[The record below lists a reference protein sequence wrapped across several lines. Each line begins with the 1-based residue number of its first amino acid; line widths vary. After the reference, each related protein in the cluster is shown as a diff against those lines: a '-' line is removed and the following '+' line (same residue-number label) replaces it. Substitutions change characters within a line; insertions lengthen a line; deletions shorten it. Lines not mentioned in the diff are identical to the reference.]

1 MTRPI
6 ILTIAILLLLAP
18 DAFSQG
24 KKKPNPNIN
33 ESKEF
38 ANVFHSPSADKTPK
52 VFRSVIQLELVIKRG
67 DNDAQVQYV
76 DGTVV
81 SSDGLIATVFDEP
94 GANKSDLGGI
104 ESASLLMLDGS
115 GVAAK
120 VVAYDSAYGV
130 AILRVA
136 DLKLPHLTLSKKSL
150 VAKQRLNWHA
160 VYKNGRR
167 TFLYTRPLQIHKSA
181 HMVGETED
189 LCQVIDPGTS
199 ALSEERS
206 GSALLAHDGSLVALM
221 GWQKHWNV
229 TPKNSPPRKK
239 LAWVVPAQ
247 VVAKMLAGIK

>member
-6 ILTIAILLLLAP
+6 ILTIAILLLMVP
-18 DAFSQG
+18 DAFSKDKQ
-24 KKKPNPNIN
+24 KTNPNIN
-33 ESKEF
+33 ASKEYP
-38 ANVFHSPSADKTPK
+38 NVYHSPSADKTPK
-52 VFRSVIQLELVIKRG
+52 IFRSVIQLEIVVKRG
-67 DNDAQVQYV
+67 DNEAQVQYA

-94 GANKSDLGGI
+94 GANKNKLGGI

-115 GVAAK
+115 GVAAE

-130 AILRVA
+130 AILHVA

-150 VAKQRLNWHA
+150 VAKQRLTWHA
-160 VYKNGRR
+160 VYKNN
-167 TFLYTRPLQIHKSA
+167 TKTYLYTRPLQMHKSA
-181 HMVGETED
+181 HTIGETKD
-189 LCQVIDPGTS
+189 LCEIIDPSMSSLS
-199 ALSEERS
+199 AERS

-239 LAWVVPAQ
+239 LAWAVPAS
-247 VVAKMLAGIK
+247 VIAKMLAAIK